1 MKVYIST
8 IAKNESQYIREFV
21 EHHLSIG
28 FDSIIIY
35 DNNELDGERYNE
47 LLSAEISAGRVE
59 IVDARGKK
67 NY

>member
-21 EHHLSIG
+21 EHHLSLG

-35 DNNELDGERYNE
+35 DNNEPDGERYNA
-47 LLSAEISAGRVE
+47 LLSAELLAGRVE
-59 IVDARGKK
+59 IVAVRRK
-67 NY
+67 NNY

>member
-35 DNNELDGERYNE
+35 DNSESDGERYNE

>member
-21 EHHLSIG
+21 EYHLSIG

-35 DNNELDGERYNE
+35 DNNEPDGERYNE

-59 IVDARGKK
+59 IVDVRGKK